1 MNNMKLPRL
10 VINVSITTDKAAS
23 EMTLNVRWKSER
35 MILSPAESICFDG
48 IWNVNLMHKNQGNYV
63 EK

>member
-1 MNNMKLPRL
+1 MNNTKLPQL
-10 VINVSITTDKAAS
+10 VITVSITTDKAAS

-48 IWNVNLMHKNQGNYV
+48 IWNANLMHQNQDNYV